1 MKKNKNLKNYLTIV
15 ILIVTLKITGP
26 IYAQDKIIPLW
37 ITPIPN
43 AINNAEYTEK
53 EVLKDGIVTS
63 VSHVSVP
70 TLSIFL
76 PHETKSNGTAILIF
90 PGGGY
95 SHLSIDKEGRKVA
108 KWLNT
113 LGITAFVIKY
123 RLPSDLIM
131 KDKTIGPLQD
141 AQEAMRFIRKNASQW
156 DLDSTKIGVI
166 GFSAGGHLA
175 STLSTHYNDVVYKTD
190 YSISARPSFSI
201 LIYPVISMTKEVV
214 HKGSQTNLLGTNSS
228 LELINKFSNEKTV
241 ASDTPTAF
249 LVHATDD
256 TVVPSE
262 NSINYYLAL
271 KKNKI
276 PAELHLYE
284 KGGHGFGLGVKDT
297 SQFWTRDCVE
307 WLKANGY
314 L

>member
-1 MKKNKNLKNYLTIV
+1 MV

-63 VSHVSVP
+63 VSHVSIP
-70 TLSIFL
+70 TLSIFT

-95 SHLSIDKEGRKVA
+95 SHLSIDKEGTKVA

-156 DLDSTKIGVI
+156 DLDSTKIGII

-214 HKGSQTNLLGTNSS
+214 HKGSQTNLLGTNPS

>member
-1 MKKNKNLKNYLTIV
+1 M
-15 ILIVTLKITGP
+15 IVTLKITGP

-63 VSHVSVP
+63 VSHVSIP
-70 TLSIFL
+70 TLSIFT

-95 SHLSIDKEGRKVA
+95 SHLSIDKEGTKVA

-156 DLDSTKIGVI
+156 DLDSTKIGII

-214 HKGSQTNLLGTNSS
+214 HKGSQTNLLGTNPS

>member
-1 MKKNKNLKNYLTIV
+1 MKKNKNLKNHLTIV

-70 TLSIFL
+70 TLSIFT

-95 SHLSIDKEGRKVA
+95 SHLSIDKEGTKVA

-156 DLDSTKIGVI
+156 DLDSTKIGII

-175 STLSTHYNDVVYKTD
+175 STLSTHYNDIVYKTD

-214 HKGSQTNLLGTNSS
+214 HKGSQTNLLGTNPS

-241 ASDTPTAF
+241 TSDTPTAF

-297 SQFWTRDCVE
+297 SQFWTRDCLE

>member
-1 MKKNKNLKNYLTIV
+1 MKKNKNLKNHLTIV

-70 TLSIFL
+70 TLSIFT

-95 SHLSIDKEGRKVA
+95 SHLSIDKEGTKVA

-113 LGITAFVIKY
+113 IGITAFVIKY

-156 DLDSTKIGVI
+156 DLDTTKIGVI

-175 STLSTHYNDVVYKTD
+175 STLSTHYNDIVYKTD

-214 HKGSQTNLLGTNSS
+214 HKGSQTNLLGTNPT

-241 ASDTPTAF
+241 TSDTPTAF